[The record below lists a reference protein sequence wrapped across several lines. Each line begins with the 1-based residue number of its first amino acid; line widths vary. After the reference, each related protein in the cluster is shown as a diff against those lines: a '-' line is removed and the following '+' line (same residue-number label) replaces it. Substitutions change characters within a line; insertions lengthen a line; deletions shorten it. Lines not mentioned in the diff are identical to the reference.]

1 MKLLSTYIESENF
14 EKTVE
19 FYRII
24 FKQEPKVYCEN
35 RWVEFEDENKLA
47 IFNGKYDMEQLENNK
62 NILNNYN
69 EEYIKNIQEKIGNR
83 MNNIITLN
91 FYTENLKE
99 EYAKIKKLNIGKI
112 SEIMYV
118 NIVEPYY
125 YFNIIDPEGNVL
137 EICSDKY

>member
-1 MKLLSTYIESENF
+1 
-14 EKTVE
+14 
-19 FYRII
+19 
-24 FKQEPKVYCEN
+24 
-35 RWVEFEDENKLA
+35 
-47 IFNGKYDMEQLENNK
+47 
-62 NILNNYN
+62 
-69 EEYIKNIQEKIGNR
+69 